1 MINISDSASDKL
13 KEMLAEQEIPGMFLR
28 LGVQAGGCS
37 GFSYAMGFDDA
48 ETEDD
53 VYMDVN
59 DLKVV
64 VDKDSLRLIDGLEID
79 FEESGMSGGFTM
91 NNPNATATCGCGASF
106 RTALDAGKPAPEEC

>member
-13 KEMLAEQEIPGMFLR
+13 KEMLSEQEIPGMFLR
-28 LGVQAGGCS
+28 LGVQSGGCS

-53 VYMDVN
+53 VYMDVS

-106 RTALDAGKPAPEEC
+106 RTATDAGKPAPEEC